1 MSTLTMILVR
11 HGHVEGI
18 RPEKFRGQIDLPLT
32 ETGVAQAK
40 ATAAYL
46 GNFPKVGAIY
56 ASPLS
61 RCVDTATI
69 IGTPQKIEPVPLAEL
84 IDINYGSWQGRIRDD
99 IAREDPTRFHDW
111 MTRPD
116 LTIIPNAETLAE
128 VQARLVR
135 ALDLLRTRHDGQ
147 TIIAVGHDSSNRIM
161 LLTALELPL
170 SRYWDIRQDPCCIN
184 VIAFDGDKCTV
195 VKVNE
200 TAHLHGLIETN

>member
-1 MSTLTMILVR
+1 MARLTLILVR

-18 RPEKFRGQIDLPLT
+18 RPEKFRGQSDLPLT
-32 ETGVAQAK
+32 KSGVAQAE

-46 GNFPKVGAIY
+46 NDFPRVSAIY

-69 IGTPQKIEPVPLAEL
+69 IGTPQRIVPVPLPEL
-84 IDINYGSWQGRIRDD
+84 IDINYGSWQGRIRDE
-99 IAREDPTRFHDW
+99 ISREEPARFHDW

-116 LTIIPNAETLAE
+116 LTIIPQADTLAE

-135 ALDLLRTRHDGQ
+135 GLSLLRGRHEDQ
-147 TIIAVGHDSSNRIM
+147 TVIAVGHDSSNRIL

-170 SRYWDIRQDPCCIN
+170 SRYWNIRQDPCCIN
-184 VIAFDGDKCTV
+184 AIEFDGDKCSV
-195 VKVNE
+195 GRINE
-200 TAHLHGLIETN
+200 TAHLHGLSEAK